1 LALSEN
7 RVTILEIV
15 TRERAMTIT
24 ELIGKHLRSAAQALK
39 DRNFDDFSFAIRSLA
54 SFSEADKLATQ
65 IAHSVA
71 EVKLFSE
78 WLRLDVSDYTK
89 YLDEVSVMFGKQR
102 ANGRLADVIH
112 YLNDEKR
119 RAAKLKEFENKGF
132 VVMVPPVFEFRA
144 QTADTAD
151 TGAAVKVHPDWKV
164 GTHLG
169 EAWDPCRPAS
179 T

>member
-1 LALSEN
+1 M
-7 RVTILEIV
+7 TILEIV
-15 TRERAMTIT
+15 TREIAMTIT

-39 DRNFDDFSFAIRSLA
+39 DRNFDDFAFAIRSIA
-54 SFSEADKLATQ
+54 SFSEADKLGTQ

-78 WLRLDVSDYTK
+78 WLRLNESDYTK

-119 RAAKLKEFENKGF
+119 RAAKLKEFESMGF
-132 VVMVPPVFEFRA
+132 VLMNPGVFKFKT
-144 QTADTAD
+144 QTSGTTDA
-151 TGAAVKVHPDWKV
+151 GAAVKVTPDWKIDR
-164 GTHLG
+164 TR
-169 EAWDPCRPAS
+169 CC
-179 T
+179 